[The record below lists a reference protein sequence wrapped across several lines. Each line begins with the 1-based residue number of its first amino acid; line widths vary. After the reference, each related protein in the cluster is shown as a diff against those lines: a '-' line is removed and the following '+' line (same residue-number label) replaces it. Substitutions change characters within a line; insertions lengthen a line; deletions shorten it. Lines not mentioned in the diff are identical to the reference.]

1 MSKVI
6 QFIKEAR
13 EELKKVDW
21 PSRQKTINYTIAVIQ
36 LSLAVAFFLGV
47 LDLIFSSVIEKFIV

>member
-1 MSKVI
+1 MSKAI
-6 QFIKEAR
+6 EFLKQCK

-21 PSRQKTINYTIAVIQ
+21 PSRQKTINYTVAVIQ
-36 LSLAVAFFLGV
+36 LSLAIAFFLGI